1 MKHFRIIIAVAMI
14 TVIATLAFTAAHLES
29 EREKH
34 GLLRHVVAFK
44 FKDDATQEKIDA
56 IVKTFENLDS
66 EIPFIVSIEHGTNNS
81 PEGLNNGFTHCFIL
95 TFKTA
100 KDRDAYLPHPAHKA
114 FGQKLGPVLDKV
126 FVIDYFTK

>member
-1 MKHFRIIIAVAMI
+1 MI
-14 TVIATLAFTAAHLES
+14 TVIATFAFTAAHLEN
-29 EREKH
+29 EKEKT

-44 FKDDATQEKIDA
+44 FKDDASQEKIDA

-95 TFKTA
+95 TFKSA

-114 FGQKLGPVLDKV
+114 FGQQLGPVLDKV